1 MVTPIVLFALFLAVL
16 ALIGFAALRVFTT
29 RDAEGRRQPVG
40 CISGCLLGVGLAV
53 LGVIALGALF
63 VSLSV
68 STVTQGIGNL
78 PIRSVALISEDGP
91 DDLELR
97 PFHDPHRPLH
107 VIFEIEGAEAP
118 TERLV
123 QVLQDVFEGE
133 AHIEITRT
141 LEGEAESGASR
152 TIVDVAVPASGRDLR
167 KLERELRNF
176 VLPGLDLDEGLRVRM
191 KTRRD
196 V

>member
-1 MVTPIVLFALFLAVL
+1 MVTPIVLFALFLSVL

-40 CISGCLLGVGLAV
+40 CFSGCLLGLGLAI

-68 STVTQGIGNL
+68 NTVTEGIGNL
-78 PIRSVALISEDGP
+78 PVRSVTLVREDGP
-91 DDLELR
+91 DDPEVR
-97 PFHDPHRPLH
+97 PFHDPSRPLH

-123 QVLQDVFEGE
+123 QVLQDIFEGE

-141 LEGEAESGASR
+141 LEDGTQTGVSR

-167 KLERELRNF
+167 KLERELRNI